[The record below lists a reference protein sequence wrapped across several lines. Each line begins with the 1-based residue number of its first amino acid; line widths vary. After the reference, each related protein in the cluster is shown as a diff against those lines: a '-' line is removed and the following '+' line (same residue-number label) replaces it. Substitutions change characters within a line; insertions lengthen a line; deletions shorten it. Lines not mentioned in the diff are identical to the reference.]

1 MVLFSE
7 KRRRMD
13 FLVKIYFCTTLL
25 QCEFLQGEYSKTFF
39 SGKQEIQSIWEFAV
53 DTSAQGII
61 AQALYLGDPNMYN
74 NTMDSCI
81 WKRGNDR
88 DACPDPDI
96 TMILYT
102 SGRVRTKSVV
112 SGTWYLHSQV
122 QKVIVSY
129 AAGYGPSWLV
139 AQQWLQSQAREHYSR
154 TRVRRRRWY
163 SPHGGTQRWWVH
175 LLDFIDKV
183 TTDIALNDSALIL
196 WYKCPEF

>member
-1 MVLFSE
+1 
-7 KRRRMD
+7 MD

-25 QCEFLQGEYSKTFF
+25 QCEFLQ
-39 SGKQEIQSIWEFAV
+39 

-112 SGTWYLHSQV
+112 SGT
-122 QKVIVSY
+122 
-129 AAGYGPSWLV
+129 
-139 AQQWLQSQAREHYSR
+139 
-154 TRVRRRRWY
+154 
-163 SPHGGTQRWWVH
+163 
-175 LLDFIDKV
+175 
-183 TTDIALNDSALIL
+183 
-196 WYKCPEF
+196 